1 MKKVIIIGCPGS
13 GKSTFARALHEI
25 TSLPLIHLDM
35 LNWNADG
42 TTVPREVFRKRLDNA
57 LQDDCWIIDGNY
69 SSTMELRLAA
79 CDTVIFL
86 DYPTELCLAGAMER
100 RGKPRSD
107 IPWTEAKDAPPD
119 EEFLNFIRSYEQ
131 ESRPGVL
138 ELLANYPQKNIIT
151 FTSRSQADNFLQTLQ
166 SKMEETV

>member
-1 MKKVIIIGCPGS
+1 MKKAIIIGCPGS

-42 TTVPREVFRKRLDNA
+42 TTVPREVFRSRLAEA
-57 LQDDCWIIDGNY
+57 LRGERWIIDGNY
-69 SSTMELRLAA
+69 SSTMALRLAA
-79 CDTVIFL
+79 CDTVFFL
-86 DYPTELCLAGAMER
+86 DYSTDICLSGAMER

-119 EEFLNFIRSYEQ
+119 EEFLNFIRCYEKD
-131 ESRPGVL
+131 SRPGVL
-138 ELLANYPQKNIIT
+138 ELLASYPQKNIFT
-151 FTSRSQADNFLQTLQ
+151 FTSRSQADNFLLTLQ
-166 SKMEETV
+166 SNMEETV